1 MSVKI
6 QLFKSALLW
15 NEDMK
20 SWKWLSEQV
29 RRAVERGRDGLL
41 RDLGAAAVAVGIVL
55 GRGGASGQAQHGK

>member
-6 QLFKSALLW
+6 QLLKSALLW

-20 SWKWLSEQV
+20 SWKWLTDKVCSV
-29 RRAVERGRDGLL
+29 VEWGQDGLL

-55 GRGGASGQAQHGK
+55 GRGGASGQAQRGK